1 MAGQQPLYQWRSFRF
16 FLDSEVKEEGADEAL
31 SVFSQPAGSSAK
43 SAVRAEV
50 TSCSS
55 CEGCPY
61 IFFGDS
67 LGRLHAVDP
76 QFHAATWQ
84 GHDTRVNHVLAV
96 HGKDVL
102 VSEGDDVSN
111 ASAGSRPPT
120 VKMWTYDRSAPRFDP
135 ALARSIEL
143 FPGHV
148 QEIPITCLCVS
159 DDVGLVAMGCEDGD
173 VLLLRAQPD
182 RDLVTERIPPLRQRL
197 LAARRNADASV
208 HGARKP
214 LPPAVTGLAYRPAEL
229 PQSLAPSPLSGLT
242 PLLQPQGPAAPS
254 TPSAPSSSASLGGTP
269 AGARRGTLYVVTRR
283 AIASYSLGPAD
294 ARRVYVQEPG
304 APPNCATLMGDAS
317 PDYALGREEAL
328 YVYQPDDRGPCYAFP
343 GTKRY
348 LAWHRNYLVTV
359 MRGRPEE
366 PGPGAEPGA
375 TPPAP
380 EDAGSGDDAGPPDVV
395 RVYDVASH
403 VVAFEAELPARIRF
417 VVAAWGRVFL
427 VLRDLRVIR
436 LTEVSLADKL
446 HILYGAHQYS
456 TALAVARTHGAAPAL
471 LAAVH
476 RKFGDHLSELS
487 FLSET
492 GDWDGAAQQWSL
504 ALYQHAAQAA
514 QRYPQGDAGQ
524 PGARPAGPPIPHGE
538 SSRVIRRLVDG
549 GKIEHLAKFLE
560 TLHLCKGASGE
571 HTTLLLQCY
580 VKLRDTER
588 LARFIGRKGADDDQE
603 AAQAAAE
610 ADARSGSEGEEAGAE
625 EAPDAAEAP
634 SAAAAEGEQ
643 QPPPASQRSRRR
655 LAPRRSG
662 SPERPGRKSG
672 RKSELEAEKEK
683 EKEKEKG
690 AARHSFDV
698 RAAIAACSAAGLHSH
713 ALYLAR
719 RHGLHA
725 AYLRIQLEELRD
737 AAAALAHLR
746 RLPFDAALA
755 HALQFG
761 RELLRQLPAEATGLL
776 VDLVS
781 GNFAAA
787 LPPRP
792 RQRPRRPL
800 GRLLAPPAPAA
811 GRPSGSSSSRPVSSR
826 ALPPALATPPAPSRR
841 QRADPEPFLPL
852 FGPEHGAELLSF
864 LEAAA
869 AAAAGPPPR
878 AWRTRSSS
886 ACCRR
891 ARRGRGRGRR
901 AWRRRRRP
909 RASTRTTGCSSAT
922 PSPSGRA
929 WWRCWAAWASAG
941 SCCGSTSRPA
951 TPTPSSPPAPPRPGG
966 PAPDPHAWGA
976 ALRFFARNAR
986 RFPGH
991 LARALDA
998 VEATGAL
1005 SPLLVFRALAAGAAE
1020 GGEGGLTLGDVRG
1033 YLSKTLAWGRES
1045 SKCAACAS
1053 PLDLPASHFG
1063 CGHAYHGRCL
1073 ERAPSGGECPL
1084 CLPAWRQLEAVR
1096 GRLEA
1101 APSSERHRELLAE
1114 LGRAAPREDGFRLIP
1129 EFLAHARAGPLPAPS
1144 SSA

>member
-1 MAGQQPLYQWRSFRF
+1 M
-16 FLDSEVKEEGADEAL
+16 
-31 SVFSQPAGSSAK
+31 
-43 SAVRAEV
+43 
-50 TSCSS
+50 T
-55 CEGCPY
+55 
-61 IFFGDS
+61 
-67 LGRLHAVDP
+67 
-76 QFHAATWQ
+76 T
-84 GHDTRVNHVLAV
+84 
-96 HGKDVL
+96 
-102 VSEGDDVSN
+102 
-111 ASAGSRPPT
+111 
-120 VKMWTYDRSAPRFDP
+120 
-135 ALARSIEL
+135 
-143 FPGHV
+143 
-148 QEIPITCLCVS
+148 
-159 DDVGLVAMGCEDGD
+159 
-173 VLLLRAQPD
+173 
-182 RDLVTERIPPLRQRL
+182 
-197 LAARRNADASV
+197 
-208 HGARKP
+208 
-214 LPPAVTGLAYRPAEL
+214 
-229 PQSLAPSPLSGLT
+229 
-242 PLLQPQGPAAPS
+242 AAPS

-317 PDYALGREEAL
+317 PDYALGRPAPPPPPPPPPPFL
-328 YVYQPDDRGPCYAFP
+328 TPFHDRGPCYAFP

-375 TPPAP
+375 APPAP

-436 LTEVSLADKL
+436 LTEVSLTDKL
-446 HILYGAHQYS
+446 HILYDAHQYS
-456 TALAVARTHGAAPAL
+456 TALAVARTHGAPPAL
-471 LAAVH
+471 LAADG
-476 RKFGDHLSELS
+476 RL
-487 FLSET
+487 
-492 GDWDGAAQQWSL
+492 DGAAQQWSL

-549 GKIEHLAKFLE
+549 GKIEHLEKFLE

-603 AAQAAAE
+603 AAEAAPE
-610 ADARSGSEGEEAGAE
+610 ADARSGSEGDEAGAE
-625 EAPDAAEAP
+625 EATEGGEAP

-643 QPPPASQRSRRR
+643 PPPPASQRSRRR

-662 SPERPGRKSG
+662 SRERPGRKSG
-672 RKSELEAEKEK
+672 RKSDLEA

-755 HALQFG
+755 HALQCASSAPPRKALRSAPRRPTAAQVR

-781 GNFAAA
+781 ATS
-787 LPPRP
+787 PPPCRPGP

-800 GRLLAPPAPAA
+800 GRLLAPPRPAA

-864 LEAAA
+864 LEASA
-869 AAAAGPPPR
+869 AAAAGPPPARVANALFECLLQEDSEGAR
-878 AWRTRSSS
+878 ARAARMAEEAPASGLDPHHGLLLCHAFAFRPGLVALLGRLGQRRELLRLHVEAGDADAVLAACAAPPRGPPPRTPTPGAPRCASSPATRGASRGTSRAPWTPWR
-886 ACCRR
+886 RR
-891 ARRGRGRGRR
+891 ARSPRSLSS
-901 AWRRRRRP
+901 APSPPARP
-909 RASTRTTGCSSAT
+909 RAARAA
-922 PSPSGRA
+922 SPSGRA
-929 WWRCWAAWASAG
+929 GRTARARAGIDRLRSSAEIHQA
-941 SCCGSTSRPA
+941 RLPPL
-951 TPTPSSPPAPPRPGG
+951 PTPPPSPDAVPPRQ
-966 PAPDPHAWGA
+966 
-976 ALRFFARNAR
+976 
-986 RFPGH
+986 
-991 LARALDA
+991 
-998 VEATGAL
+998 
-1005 SPLLVFRALAAGAAE
+1005 
-1020 GGEGGLTLGDVRG
+1020 
-1033 YLSKTLAWGRES
+1033 S